1 MQDIMKMVRFLEES
15 GLLIKVV
22 KETIEN
28 EAKEQRGRFLFVIRN
43 IKVIWRAILGP
54 FPQNVGKNGFYWN
67 KC

>member
-1 MQDIMKMVRFLEES
+1 MQDIMKMVRSLEES
-15 GLLIKVV
+15 GLLIKAVN
-22 KETIEN
+22 ETIEN

-54 FPQNVGKNGFYWN
+54 FPQSFGKNEFYWN